1 MTTLGVLVGN
11 RGFFP
16 AELCE
21 QGRKTILAVLKEEG
35 LEAVALGPKDTKF
48 GSVESLSDARKCA
61 ELFKANREKIDG
73 ILVTLPNFGDERGV
87 ADTIKLAGLDVPV
100 LVHAFPDEPG
110 RMAIEHRRDSFC
122 GKMSACNSLTQYGIR
137 FSLTSEHTMDPES
150 APFRRDL
157 AEFAGVCRVVKGMRK
172 ARFGQIGARPAAF
185 ATVRYSEK
193 LLERAGISVESID
206 LSEVFGRAWGLN
218 DKESAVVSKL
228 DEIRGYVK
236 TTRIPRE
243 SLVRMAKFA
252 VVLDQYIKERE
263 LSGTAIQCWTS
274 MEENFGVVPCTVMS
288 MLSNGL
294 SPSACE
300 TDMTGLLGM
309 HAMIH
314 ASGRPSGIADW
325 NNNYSDD
332 PDKCVLFHCSN
343 FPQEFFA
350 NKGLMDYQEI
360 IAGTVGRE
368 KTYGTMVGRLAPTEF
383 TYCRVSTDD
392 YAGRIRAYVGEGEI
406 TTDPINTFGGYAVA
420 HIPRLQVLLRRICS
434 QGFEHHVAIN
444 PSRIGAVVDE
454 AFTRYLGWDVYNH
467 DREGAAADRKQPSP
481 QRGPVERVRAK
492 EERREERPVGRARP
506 RTGKKT
512 DSATRGGKP

>member
-21 QGRKTILAVLKEEG
+21 QGRKIILSVLKEEG

-48 GSVESLSDARKCA
+48 GSVESLADARKCA
-61 ELFKANREKIDG
+61 ELFKANRDKIDG
-73 ILVTLPNFGDERGV
+73 ILVTLPNFGDERGI
-87 ADTIKLAGLDVPV
+87 ADTIRLAGLDVPV

-122 GKMSACNSLTQYGIR
+122 GKMSACNNLTQYGIR
-137 FSLTSEHTMDPES
+137 YSLTSEHTMDPES
-150 APFRRDL
+150 DQFRRDL
-157 AEFAGVCRVVKGMRK
+157 AEFAGVCRVVKGMRR

-206 LSEVFGRAWGLN
+206 LSEVFGRAWSLN

-243 SLVRMAKFA
+243 SLLRMAKFA
-252 VVLDQYIKERE
+252 VVLDQCIAERE
-263 LSGTAIQCWTS
+263 LSGTAVQCWTS
-274 MEENFGVVPCTVMS
+274 MEENFGVVPCAVMS
-288 MLSNGL
+288 MLSSGL
-294 SPSACE
+294 CPAACE
-300 TDMTGLLGM
+300 TDMSGLLGM
-309 HAMIH
+309 HAMIQ

-392 YAGRIRAYVGEGEI
+392 YAGRIRVYVGEGEI
-406 TTDPINTFGGYAVA
+406 TADPINTFGGYAVA
-420 HIPRLQVLLRRICS
+420 HIPRLQALLRRICI
-434 QGFEHHVAIN
+434 QGFEHHVAIS
-444 PSRIGAVVDE
+444 PSRVAAVVDE

-467 DREGAAADRKQPSP
+467 DREAAAADREQPSR
-481 QRGPVERVRAK
+481 QRGPAERGRAK
-492 EERREERPVGRARP
+492 EERPVGRAKP

-512 DSATRGGKP
+512 DSAAKGGKT